1 MPLIRRQFLRLAG
14 AAAAACAIPRTGGA
28 QQNYPDK
35 PVRILLGFAAGGP
48 GDILSRVLGEKL
60 SEAWGKA
67 VVIES
72 VTGAGGNI
80 ATGRVAKALPDGYT
94 LLMASSGMI
103 VVNPSLYE
111 KLPFDPAKDLAPI
124 SQVGLTPNILV
135 VHNELPAKS
144 VDDLVGLARAQPGKL
159 TFGSGGV
166 GSSNHLCGEL
176 FKSMA
181 HIDIAH
187 VPYRGVAQAVPDLLG
202 GRLSM
207 IFANA
212 PNVRS
217 LVQEGKLRGLAVTSL
232 KRTSAAPQL
241 PTIAEVGFP
250 GFDVSTWFALFAPR
264 GTPAAIIAKLQDDTV
279 RAIARPDVRGRL
291 EEHAIEVI
299 GSSPMELASIITS
312 ETRFW
317 AKVIRESGIKLSN

>member
-1 MPLIRRQFLRLAG
+1 MALIRRQFLGLG
-14 AAAAACAIPRTGGA
+14 GGAAAACAIPWTGVA
-28 QQNYPDK
+28 QQSYPDK

-48 GDILSRVLGEKL
+48 GDILSRVLADKL
-60 SEAWGKA
+60 SQTWGKA

-80 ATGRVAKALPDGYT
+80 ATDRVTKALPDGYT

-103 VVNPSLYE
+103 VVNPSLYK
-111 KLPFDPAKDLAPI
+111 KLPFDPAKDLVPI
-124 SQVGLTPNILV
+124 SQIGLTPNILV
-135 VHNELPAKS
+135 VHNELPIKS
-144 VDDLVGLARAQPGKL
+144 VDDLVGLARAQPDRL

-166 GSSNHLCGEL
+166 GSSNHLSGEL

-212 PNVRS
+212 PNVLP
-217 LVQEGKLRGLAVTSL
+217 LVQDRKLRALAVTSL
-232 KRTSAAPQL
+232 KRASAAPEL
-241 PTIAEVGFP
+241 PTMAEVGFP
-250 GFDVSTWFALFAPR
+250 GFDVSTWFALFAPH
-264 GTPAAIIAKLQDDTV
+264 GTPAEIITKLHADTM
-279 RAIARPDVRGRL
+279 RAIARPDVRDRL
-291 EEHAIEVI
+291 DQNAIEII

-312 ETRFW
+312 ETRLW
-317 AKVIRESGIKLSN
+317 AKVIKDAGVKLPN

>member
-1 MPLIRRQFLRLAG
+1 MLLIRRQFLRLVG
-14 AAAAACAIPRTGGA
+14 AVAVASAVPRTAVA
-28 QQNYPDK
+28 QQNYPNK

-48 GDILSRVLGEKL
+48 GDILSRLVGEKL

-67 VVIES
+67 FVIES
-72 VTGAGGNI
+72 VPGAGGNL
-80 ATGRVAKALPDGYT
+80 ATDRVAKATPDGYT

-135 VHNELPAKS
+135 VHNEFPANS
-144 VDDLVGLARAQPGKL
+144 VDDLVELARAQPGKL

-181 HIDIAH
+181 YIDIQH

-212 PNVRS
+212 PNVGP
-217 LVQEGKLRGLAVTSL
+217 LVQQGKLRGLAVTSL
-232 KRTSAAPQL
+232 KRSSVASEL
-241 PTIAEVGFP
+241 PTMTEVGFP

-264 GTPAAIIAKLQDDTV
+264 GTPTAIIAKLHDETV
-279 RAIARPDVRGRL
+279 RAAARPDVRGRL
-291 EEHAIEVI
+291 DQNGIEVI

-312 ETRFW
+312 ETRLW
-317 AKVIRESGIKLSN
+317 AKVIREAGVKLSN

>member
-1 MPLIRRQFLRLAG
+1 
-14 AAAAACAIPRTGGA
+14 
-28 QQNYPDK
+28 
-35 PVRILLGFAAGGP
+35 
-48 GDILSRVLGEKL
+48 
-60 SEAWGKA
+60 
-67 VVIES
+67 
-72 VTGAGGNI
+72 
-80 ATGRVAKALPDGYT
+80 
-94 LLMASSGMI
+94 MASSGMI

-144 VDDLVGLARAQPGKL
+144 VDDLVGLARAQPGKF

-217 LVQEGKLRGLAVTSL
+217 LVQEGRLQGLAVTSL

-241 PTIAEVGFP
+241 PTIAEIGTC
-250 GFDVSTWFALFAPR
+250 STV
-264 GTPAAIIAKLQDDTV
+264 V
-279 RAIARPDVRGRL
+279 R
-291 EEHAIEVI
+291 
-299 GSSPMELASIITS
+299 ITQNP
-312 ETRFW
+312 F
-317 AKVIRESGIKLSN
+317 V